1 MCRVHLHK
9 RIQKPH
15 AFRRNL
21 LKATHAAI
29 FCPLMGVAE
38 ARTGRSLGVAE
49 AIFCDLCDMW
59 VNGVGQWK
67 EHKMGKKH
75 KKHLKRLRLERKAGT
90 SSDKSLKGIEIPKST
105 VVLIEQAQL
114 LDDAVGVFL
123 LDMYRRS
130 AIRARL

>member
-15 AFRRNL
+15 AFRRHL

-67 EHKMGKKH
+67 EHKGGEEAQKTSQTSPSREEGGN
-75 KKHLKRLRLERKAGT
+75 LLGQIFERH
-90 SSDKSLKGIEIPKST
+90 
-105 VVLIEQAQL
+105 
-114 LDDAVGVFL
+114 
-123 LDMYRRS
+123 
-130 AIRARL
+130 